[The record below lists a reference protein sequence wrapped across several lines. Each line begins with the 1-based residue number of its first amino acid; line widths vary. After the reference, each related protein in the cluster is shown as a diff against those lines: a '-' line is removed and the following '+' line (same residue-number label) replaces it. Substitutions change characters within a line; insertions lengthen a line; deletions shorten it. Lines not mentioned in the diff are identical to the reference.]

1 MEGLMEIWKDIPGY
15 EGLYQASSVGR
26 VRSLKRATT
35 SGRIIKQK
43 TIWSG
48 YMRVCLSKNNKK
60 VYASVHRLVAMA
72 FLQNPQ
78 GKPEVN
84 HKDGDKTNNRV
95 ENLEWVTRGEN
106 ERHAYRCL
114 GKKPNKTWMGKPRRF
129 ARVFSDDEIRAIR
142 NSDLSSRKI
151 GNLLGVSK
159 TTILNIRNRKIYTE
173 VE

>member
-1 MEGLMEIWKDIPGY
+1 M
-15 EGLYQASSVGR
+15 
-26 VRSLKRATT
+26 
-35 SGRIIKQK
+35 
-43 TIWSG
+43 
-48 YMRVCLSKNNKK
+48 
-60 VYASVHRLVAMA
+60 
-72 FLQNPQ
+72 
-78 GKPEVN
+78 N

-95 ENLEWVTRGEN
+95 ENLEWATRGEN

-129 ARVFSDDEIRAIR
+129 ARAFSDDEIRAIR